1 MGDRVSPLAGCLCSY
16 SNESRRRK
24 VPWFFLSFHFLLVL
38 VQSVNWLEFSAWRKV
53 RGRDLRS
60 MWVCLDRLARKK
72 KKEFIIGPPCS
83 NSTCF
88 LGTSYWL
95 FTVSVWREDAR
106 RLINRKQMAGL
117 LDGLTDRRELN
128 DKVGMKNNARVGEDR
143 SQNSRKGLPLSDG
156 ASSLSYRLGR
166 SVDLVTTQ

>member
-1 MGDRVSPLAGCLCSY
+1 MS
-16 SNESRRRK
+16 
-24 VPWFFLSFHFLLVL
+24 VL
-38 VQSVNWLEFSAWRKV
+38 TGWLEKKSSLL
-53 RGRDLRS
+53 DLRAQILLAS
-60 MWVCLDRLARKK
+60 WERVTGFLRLA
-72 KKEFIIGPPCS
+72 
-83 NSTCF
+83 
-88 LGTSYWL
+88 Y
-95 FTVSVWREDAR
+95 EDAR

-166 SVDLVTTQ
+166 SVDLVTTQYYYYIENGNDNGTRLRPFLYKIYPNIGRSYFAKQTIYTRAKTRQSNR

>member
-38 VQSVNWLEFSAWRKV
+38 VQSVNWLEFCAWRKV

-72 KKEFIIGPPCS
+72 KSSLLDLRAQILLASWERVTG
-83 NSTCF
+83 F
-88 LGTSYWL
+88 LRLAY
-95 FTVSVWREDAR
+95 EDAR

>member
-72 KKEFIIGPPCS
+72 KSSLLDLRAQIRLASWERVTG
-83 NSTCF
+83 F
-88 LGTSYWL
+88 LRLAY
-95 FTVSVWREDAR
+95 EDAR
-106 RLINRKQMAGL
+106 RLINRKQMAYL
-117 LDGLTDRRELN
+117 LRR
-128 DKVGMKNNARVGEDR
+128 
-143 SQNSRKGLPLSDG
+143 
-156 ASSLSYRLGR
+156 SYSWLICQGR
-166 SVDLVTTQ
+166 NEEQCPGRWRPVSEFKKRTPSVRWCVILVVSTWA

>member
-1 MGDRVSPLAGCLCSY
+1 
-16 SNESRRRK
+16 
-24 VPWFFLSFHFLLVL
+24 
-38 VQSVNWLEFSAWRKV
+38 
-53 RGRDLRS
+53 
-60 MWVCLDRLARKK
+60 
-72 KKEFIIGPPCS
+72 
-83 NSTCF
+83 
-88 LGTSYWL
+88 
-95 FTVSVWREDAR
+95 
-106 RLINRKQMAGL
+106 MAGL